1 MRIIAGTRRS
11 RTLRAPRGMETRPTY
26 DRVRETVFDI
36 LQFDVPGAAVLDLYT
51 GSGAMALE
59 SLSRGAARA
68 VMCDMDG
75 EATRTAKENAEA
87 LDFLDRCEVLRMRDT
102 DALDALCRRG
112 EAFDLVF
119 LDPPYRMD
127 MTEVMA
133 RIAAEGIVK
142 PDGTIVAEYRENCP
156 ETPGGFAV
164 WKDRRMGSVRV
175 RMYRRTNGEE

>member
-1 MRIIAGTRRS
+1 
-11 RTLRAPRGMETRPTY
+11 
-26 DRVRETVFDI
+26 
-36 LQFDVPGAAVLDLYT
+36 
-51 GSGAMALE
+51 
-59 SLSRGAARA
+59 
-68 VMCDMDG
+68 
-75 EATRTAKENAEA
+75 
-87 LDFLDRCEVLRMRDT
+87 MRDT

-127 MTEVMA
+127 MTGVVA